1 MIGWVGT
8 IIKWRIRERERERE
22 RGCVYLRRVLELWV
36 GVCVDVVV

>member
-8 IIKWRIRERERERE
+8 IIKWRIRERERERK
-22 RGCVYLRRVLELWV
+22 RVCVLWV